1 MTKRGSTNLP
11 QKSKPD
17 VPAPAPQTRP
27 NPLQPRL
34 LKEYTSKAEREAVIQ
49 RWIILGTVI
58 ALVVGL
64 VILGIAFLVDGVIVP
79 SQAAAVVNGETITVR
94 DFETRVRLERALINE
109 QLNQGIALFASF
121 GLSRDEI
128 VQQLQSNPPYS
139 TYLSEIQVSD
149 TLGNRVLNQM
159 IDDVIIRQQAE
170 ALGVSVTDEDIQNEI
185 NEYFGYDPVAA
196 VAEPT
201 PTTEPTASPTPFVSP
216 TPSPVPTNT
225 PTPEFTPTPT
235 VTPLATNTPVPTP
248 GPTQRYET
256 FTSNRDGFYAA
267 LRSQAGVSDAE
278 INAYFATRALRN
290 KLRDTVF
297 AETPRTAPFVNA
309 RHILVDSEEL
319 ALELI
324 DGLNAGESFAQLA
337 RTVSTD
343 TGSGAQG
350 GELGWSSP
358 DNYVEPFAD
367 AVREA
372 EIGAL
377 IGPVSTQFGWHIIQV
392 RGREDR
398 EQTDAEYERSLD
410 LEFEDYV
417 DELRSSD
424 TVTVEV
430 FDIWVDN
437 VPAEPRF
444 IPRGL

>member
-11 QKSKPD
+11 QKTKPD
-17 VPAPAPQTRP
+17 APAPAPQTRQ

-58 ALVVGL
+58 ALIVGL

-159 IDDVIIRQQAE
+159 IDDVIVRQQAE
-170 ALGVSVTDEDIQNEI
+170 ELGVSVTEEDIQNEI
-185 NEYFGYDPVAA
+185 NQYFGYDPVAA

-201 PTTEPTASPTPFVSP
+201 PTSEPTASPTPFVSP

-256 FTSNRDGFYAA
+256 FTSNRDGFFASI
-267 LRSQAGVSDAE
+267 RSQAGVSDAE
-278 INAYFATRALRN
+278 INAYFATLALRN

-297 AETPRTAPFVNA
+297 AETSRTAPFVNA

-319 ALELI
+319 AQELLE
-324 DGLNAGESFAQLA
+324 GLNAGESFAQLA
-337 RTVSTD
+337 RSVSTD

-372 EIGAL
+372 EVGAL

-398 EQTDAEYERSLD
+398 EQTDAEYERTLD
-410 LEFEDYV
+410 LEFDDYV
-417 DELRSSD
+417 AELRSSD

>member
-170 ALGVSVTDEDIQNEI
+170 ALGVSVTDENIQNEI

-319 ALELI
+319 ALELL

-372 EIGAL
+372 EIGSL

-417 DELRSSD
+417 DELRSGD